1 MSYQNIVAVTTGTTP
16 ASTRANSL
24 NVVASGTW
32 GGGTLSVQVQDSESG
47 SWVTVYSNTAN
58 FAVNLILGS
67 GVSYRYT
74 LSGATSPD
82 LDVYAINAHM
92 KDLHI

>member
-1 MSYQNIVAVTTGTTP
+1 MAYQNLVANTTGTTP
-16 ASTRANSL
+16 ASTRGNSL

-32 GGGTLSVQVQDSESG
+32 GSGTLALQVQDSESG

-58 FAVNLILGS
+58 FATNVITGS
-67 GVSYRYT
+67 GVSYRLV

-82 LDVYAINAHM
+82 LDIYIMNVFS
-92 KDLHI
+92 KDLNV